1 MTDWDSQENFL
12 ESDDAVRDGCGVF
25 GIYAPGLD
33 VARITYFGLFAL
45 QHRGQESAGIA
56 VTDGRETTVYKEMGL
71 VSRVFT
77 EEALSSLS
85 GFAAIGHTRYSTTGS
100 SLACNAQPMTADS
113 SIGKIAIAHNGNL
126 TNTTTLREELESVGV
141 QFDTTTD
148 SEIIVRL
155 IAQEVDCNG
164 GDIVEAIKIAIMRMQ
179 GAFSVTVMTSKGIY
193 GFRDP
198 WGIRPLCLGKLNGH
212 YHVIASETTA
222 LDVIGAT
229 FLQEIGAGE
238 LVVIENEDMPV
249 FHLLTDNL
257 KPSMC
262 MFEFIYVARPDS
274 NIYGRSIHLSR
285 RRMGQE
291 LAREHPVEA
300 DIVISVPDTG
310 TPAAIGYAEASKIP
324 YGEGLIKNRYIHRT
338 FIQPDQRLRERGVR
352 MKLNPLRETLSGKR
366 VIVVEDSIVRGTTTK
381 NIVKVL
387 REAGAIE
394 VHLRISSPPYK
405 WPCFYGIDTFERNQL
420 IAARLKDLEEIR
432 EEIGADTLGY
442 LSIEGMIRAV
452 SLPQNIFCLAC
463 LNGKYPVEIPRELK
477 VSKFALEDMAEED
490 QLALYIPSD
499 TVDNSEY

>member
-1 MTDWDSQENFL
+1 MTECCKDFFHN
-12 ESDDAVRDGCGVF
+12 DDAVRDGCGVF
-25 GIYAPGLD
+25 GIYAPNND

-56 VTDGRETTVYKEMGL
+56 VTNGHDINVYKAMGL
-71 VSRVFT
+71 VSRVFSEDT
-77 EEALSSLS
+77 LSNLT
-85 GFAAIGHTRYSTTGS
+85 GFAALGHTRYSTTGS
-100 SLACNAQPMTADS
+100 SFECNAQPMIAES

-126 TNTTTLREELESVGV
+126 TNTTSLREELEAAGIT
-141 QFDTTTD
+141 FDTTTD
-148 SEIIVRL
+148 SEIIVKL
-155 IAQEVDCNG
+155 IAHEVDNNG
-164 GDIVEAIKIAIMRMQ
+164 GDTVEAIKAATAKMQ
-179 GAFSVTVMTSKGIY
+179 GAYSVAVMTTKGIY

-198 WGIRPLCLGKLNGH
+198 WGIRPLCLGRLNGH
-212 YHVIASETTA
+212 FHVVASESTA
-222 LDVIGAT
+222 FDVIGAT
-229 FLQEIGAGE
+229 FMQEIGAGE
-238 LVVIENEDMPV
+238 LVAIEGEEDPK
-249 FHLLTDNL
+249 FYILTPDT

-274 NIYGRSIHLSR
+274 NIYGRSIHLAR

-291 LAREHPVEA
+291 LAREHPINA

-324 YGEGLIKNRYIHRT
+324 YGEGLIKSRYIQRT

-352 MKLNPLRETLSGKR
+352 MKLNPLRETLSGKK

-381 NIVKVL
+381 NIVKL
-387 REAGAIE
+387 IREAGATE
-394 VHLRISSPPYK
+394 VHMRISSPPYR

-420 IAARLKDLEEIR
+420 IAARLNIDEIR

-442 LSIEGMIRAV
+442 LSVEGMVRAV

-490 QLALYIPSD
+490 QLALYMPSD
-499 TVDNSEY
+499 STESEL

>member
-1 MTDWDSQENFL
+1 MTECCKEDFFKN
-12 ESDDAVRDGCGVF
+12 DDAVRDGCGVF
-25 GIYAPGLD
+25 GIYAPNND

-56 VTDGRETTVYKEMGL
+56 VTNGQDINVYKAMGL
-71 VSRVFT
+71 VSRVFSEDT
-77 EEALSSLS
+77 LSGLT
-85 GFAAIGHTRYSTTGS
+85 GFAALGHTRYSTTGS
-100 SLACNAQPMTADS
+100 SFECNAQPMIAES

-126 TNTTTLREELESVGV
+126 TNTTPLREELEAAGII
-141 QFDTTTD
+141 FDTTTD
-148 SEIIVRL
+148 SEIIVKL
-155 IAQEVDCNG
+155 IAYEVDNNG
-164 GDIVEAIKIAIMRMQ
+164 GDTVEAIKTATTKMQ
-179 GAFSVTVMTSKGIY
+179 GAYSVAVMTNKGIY

-198 WGIRPLCLGKLNGH
+198 WGIRPLCLGRLNGH
-212 YHVIASETTA
+212 YHVVASESTA
-222 LDVIGAT
+222 FDVIGAS

-238 LVVIENEDMPV
+238 LVAIEGEEDPK
-249 FHLLTDNL
+249 FYLLTTDT

-274 NIYGRSIHLSR
+274 NIYGRSIHLAR

-291 LAREHPVEA
+291 LAREHPINA

-324 YGEGLIKNRYIHRT
+324 YGEGLIKSRYIQRT

-352 MKLNPLRETLSGKR
+352 MKLNPLRETLSGKK

-381 NIVKVL
+381 NIVKL
-387 REAGAIE
+387 IREAGATE
-394 VHLRISSPPYK
+394 VHMRISSPPYK

-420 IAARLKDLEEIR
+420 IAARLKDIDEIR

-442 LSIEGMIRAV
+442 LSIEGMVRAV

-463 LNGKYPVEIPRELK
+463 LNGKYPVEISRELK

-490 QLALYIPSD
+490 QLALYMPSD
-499 TVDNSEY
+499 STESEF

>member
-1 MTDWDSQENFL
+1 MTECCKEDFFHN
-12 ESDDAVRDGCGVF
+12 DDAVRDGCGVF
-25 GIYAPGLD
+25 GIYAPNND

-56 VTDGRETTVYKEMGL
+56 VTNGHDINVYKAMGL
-71 VSRVFT
+71 VSRVFSEDT
-77 EEALSSLS
+77 LSNLT
-85 GFAAIGHTRYSTTGS
+85 GFAALGHTRYSTTGS
-100 SLACNAQPMTADS
+100 SFECNAQPMIAES

-126 TNTTTLREELESVGV
+126 TNTTSLREELEATGIT
-141 QFDTTTD
+141 FDTTTD
-148 SEIIVRL
+148 SEIIVKL
-155 IAQEVDCNG
+155 IAHEVDNNG
-164 GDIVEAIKIAIMRMQ
+164 GDTVEAIKAATAKMQ
-179 GAFSVTVMTSKGIY
+179 GAYSVAVMTTKGIY

-198 WGIRPLCLGKLNGH
+198 WGIRPLCLGRLNGH
-212 YHVIASETTA
+212 FHVVASESTA
-222 LDVIGAT
+222 FDVIGAT
-229 FLQEIGAGE
+229 FMQEIGAGE
-238 LVVIENEDMPV
+238 LVAIEGEEDPK
-249 FHLLTDNL
+249 FYILTPDT

-274 NIYGRSIHLSR
+274 NIYGRSIHLAR

-291 LAREHPVEA
+291 LAREHPINA

-324 YGEGLIKNRYIHRT
+324 YGEGLIKSRYIQRT

-352 MKLNPLRETLSGKR
+352 MKLNPLRETLSGKK

-381 NIVKVL
+381 NIVKL
-387 REAGAIE
+387 IREAGATE
-394 VHLRISSPPYK
+394 VHMRISSPPYR

-420 IAARLKDLEEIR
+420 IAARLNIDEIR

-442 LSIEGMIRAV
+442 LSVEGMVRAV

-490 QLALYIPSD
+490 QLALYMPSD
-499 TVDNSEY
+499 STESEL